1 LPVGGILQMRRQR
14 HRQGLL
20 RRFVSSASRW
30 GRNARVRWRTANKYG
45 LIGIL
50 AAVGI
55 LTAFVFLMGAVHAK
69 KVDQQNLACLA
80 LNVYFEARGEPE
92 AGRYAVAEVT
102 MNRVSSRRYP
112 NSVCG
117 VVYDKNWDV
126 LRGRYVSAFSWT
138 EFKTRPEPR
147 GADWVRAQEIA
158 AEVYHGRRE
167 PRLAGVTHY
176 HADRIAP
183 SWSRNRTP
191 VARIGNHVFYR

>member
-1 LPVGGILQMRRQR
+1 M
-14 HRQGLL
+14 
-20 RRFVSSASRW
+20 
-30 GRNARVRWRTANKYG
+30 RWRTANKYG
-45 LIGIL
+45 LIGVS
-50 AAVGI
+50 AAVGV
-55 LTAFVFLMGAVHAK
+55 LTAFMFLMGAVHAK

-102 MNRVSSRRYP
+102 MNRVGSRRYP

-138 EFKTRPEPR
+138 EFKTRPEPT

-158 AEVYHGRRE
+158 AEVYYGRRE
-167 PRLAGVTHY
+167 PRLAGAMHY
-176 HADRIAP
+176 HADRITP
-183 SWSRNRTP
+183 SWSRNQTP